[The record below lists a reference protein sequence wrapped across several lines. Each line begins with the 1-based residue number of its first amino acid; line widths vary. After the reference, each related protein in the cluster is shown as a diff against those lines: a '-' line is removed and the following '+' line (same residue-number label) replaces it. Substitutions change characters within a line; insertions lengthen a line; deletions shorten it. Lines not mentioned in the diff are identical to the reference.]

1 MPMLLHVLIL
11 LACNIA
17 LAFGLMIAL
26 WLVGLKTRDVTYVDA
41 FWALNMV
48 FIAIGTWLWTP
59 EGDPLRKALLVGL
72 CALWGVRLGGYL
84 LWRWRSHG
92 PDRRY
97 QSMLGKAEAKQG
109 KSFARASLTM
119 VFMTQAPMLFIV
131 CLPVQLGQIAGSPP
145 VGVIAWIGAALALV
159 GVAFESIGDWQL
171 TRFRQN
177 PANAGQVLDTGLWRY
192 TRHPNYFGDACVWW
206 GLWLIGA
213 ETLPGLFAIVGPV
226 LLTWTLIK
234 WSGVPTTET
243 RMRKTRPDYEAYI
256 RRTSGFLPMPPR
268 KGLADETKG

>member
-1 MPMLLHVLIL
+1 MLVPILTL

-26 WLVGLKTRDVTYVDA
+26 WLVGLKTRDVTFVDA

-48 FIAIGTWLWTP
+48 FIAVGTWFWTP
-59 EGDPLRKALLVGL
+59 DGDPLRKALLVGL
-72 CALWGVRLGGYL
+72 CALWGARLGGYL

-97 QSMLGKAEAKQG
+97 KSMLGKAEATQG

-145 VGVIAWIGAALALV
+145 VGLVAWAGVALALV
-159 GVAFESIGDWQL
+159 GVAFETIGDWQL

-206 GLWLIGA
+206 GLWLVAA
-213 ETLPGLFAIVGPV
+213 ETTLGLFSIIGPAYLV
-226 LLTWTLIK
+226 FTLTR
-234 WSGVPTTET
+234 WSGVPTVEG
-243 RMRKTRPDYEAYI
+243 RLKRRKPGYEDYM
-256 RRTSGFLPMPPR
+256 RRTSGFIPWPP
-268 KGLADETKG
+268 KKAA